1 MKQKVRV
8 MLKQPLIFRKPDLVL
23 ALNCGFIFYKEW
35 DRSLPSL
42 IKYPNVP
49 LIFTEYYEEDCKLD
63 LQKLDSQVNNFVN
76 PAKFSIE

>member
-1 MKQKVRV
+1 M
-8 MLKQPLIFRKPDLVL
+8 L

-76 PAKFSIE
+76 PAKFSFKENVLGALVFQMFFLFSGG